1 MTDII
6 LKEELFD
13 SFIKIEKDDSIPK
26 NIRIKLKTISSNL
39 KNEKETTAFR
49 IDKAIQELDE
59 ISEGI
64 NIPDYVRTQIWAIVS
79 SLESIE

>member
-13 SFIKIEKDDSIPK
+13 SFIKIEEDDSIPK

-39 KNEKETTAFR
+39 KNKEETTAFR

-59 ISEGI
+59 ISEGV
-64 NIPDYVRTQIWAIVS
+64 NVPDYVRTQIWSIVS